1 MVVGV
6 RVVKKWK
13 AWLIGI
19 TVFLVI
25 GGISFGTYLFIQKSM
40 ADLDAKKSDNESPV
54 LEVKDVTINK
64 GELYKVEDFVNS
76 CEDNLSEECSIEF
89 KEKKM
94 ADYQEPGEYEIILR
108 AIDDKENET
117 LKTVKLTIK
126 GDGEIIPEEEKTEIK
141 ESLQESIETNPN
153 IENKT
158 EEIKELP
165 PLEVKPPKILMEEGT
180 AKEEFI
186 ETRDVYG
193 TTCEYLVTTYYTTY
207 TDGTKREMGT
217 TESLIDCTYSTYNA
231 TLEDLA
237 YEAGTQMVTYADY
250 IANVIIL
257 LNQKRVENGLKE
269 FVLDVELSVAAEL
282 RSLEVGYSNN
292 LSYTRPNT
300 TQNILDELA
309 ISYQDS
315 GEYILKDISEPTIVA
330 SSVLQNENMNKLIYD
345 DFYTRIGVGL
355 AFVHNHYYWTIYVV
369 A

>member
-1 MVVGV
+1 MLKKDNRLKKRYQFAYVYRAGSHVSGKHVVLYFTPSKTKNIKVGFAV
-6 RVVKKWK
+6 TKKLGKAYLRNFIRRRLREIIYAQIPTLKQNFNLIVV
-13 AWLIGI
+13 
-19 TVFLVI
+19 
-25 GGISFGTYLFIQKSM
+25 
-40 ADLDAKKSDNESPV
+40 AKQGCDTCNF
-54 LEVKDVTINK
+54 
-64 GELYKVEDFVNS
+64 GELE
-76 CEDNLSEECSIEF
+76 
-89 KEKKM
+89 
-94 ADYQEPGEYEIILR
+94 
-108 AIDDKENET
+108 KENET

-180 AKEEFI
+180 VKEEFI

-250 IANVIIL
+250 IGNVIIL

-292 LSYTRPNT
+292 FSYTRPNT
-300 TQNILDELA
+300 TQNMLDELA

-355 AFVHNHYYWTIYVV
+355 ALVHDHYYWTIYVV